1 MLLVGREK
9 RTVMG
14 VSKMSAVEEYLER
27 IPMWAAKKNSLED
40 VRAYLEEMGSP
51 DRGMK
56 IIHVAGTNGKGSVCS
71 YLTLFYAD
79 GDRL

>member
-1 MLLVGREK
+1 MSERDVTCGREK

-40 VRAYLEEMGSP
+40 VRVGVLI
-51 DRGMK
+51 K
-56 IIHVAGTNGKGSVCS
+56 ICE
-71 YLTLFYAD
+71 TLD
-79 GDRL
+79 CKLDDIVDIV